1 MNGALEKEN
10 GALEAV
16 NGALGEK
23 NGALETVNGALEA
36 LNGALEEKDGVSD
49 SATSQGD
56 VKVKLKELILRN
68 PRVTR
73 KEMAEALGIGVRTVQ
88 RYLNEMEDVR
98 FTGGGKN
105 GRWEIL

>member
-1 MNGALEKEN
+1 MALWKKALNGTLEEK
-10 GALEAV
+10 G
-16 NGALGEK
+16 GALGEK
-23 NGALETVNGALEA
+23 DGALGDENGALG
-36 LNGALEEKDGVSD
+36 EKDGVSD

-88 RYLNEMEDVR
+88 RYLNDMEDVR